1 MEEIHRGCFVCLCS
15 SLCPLY
21 ILGRMNCCERRS
33 LWAVGLTYRHEGKSS
48 PDYCCC
54 GMDSF
59 SWSSQHE
66 GHPSCLVSS
75 SPFVLDWCV
84 HVYVHPYLCL
94 CVCVCM
100 YVGIWCLSSVSLP
113 TLEQCPAV
121 LPISTL
127 IWMLLGRKRKSGIA
141 GSYRAVINLEMISTL
156 PEAWCSNQCNMLEL
170 ILLPSLLS
178 CLVS

>member
-1 MEEIHRGCFVCLCS
+1 MEEIHRGRFVCLCS

-84 HVYVHPYLCL
+84 HVYVHPYLCV
-94 CVCVCM
+94 CVCV
-100 YVGIWCLSSVSLP
+100 YVCGDLMFVQCFLAHTGTVSSCTAHLYSHLDVAGKKKKIWHCWFL
-113 TLEQCPAV
+113 QGCD
-121 LPISTL
+121 
-127 IWMLLGRKRKSGIA
+127 
-141 GSYRAVINLEMISTL
+141 
-156 PEAWCSNQCNMLEL
+156 
-170 ILLPSLLS
+170 
-178 CLVS
+178 

>member
-1 MEEIHRGCFVCLCS
+1 MEEIHRGSFVCLCS

-84 HVYVHPYLCL
+84 HVYVHPYLCV
-94 CVCVCM
+94 CVCVC
-100 YVGIWCLSSVSLP
+100 IWGFDVCPVFPCPHWNSVQLY
-113 TLEQCPAV
+113 C
-121 LPISTL
+121 
-127 IWMLLGRKRKSGIA
+127 
-141 GSYRAVINLEMISTL
+141 
-156 PEAWCSNQCNMLEL
+156 
-170 ILLPSLLS
+170 PSLLS
-178 CLVS
+178 FGCCWEEKENLALLVLTGL

>member
-1 MEEIHRGCFVCLCS
+1 MEEIHRGRFVCLCS

-66 GHPSCLVSS
+66 GHPNCLVSS

-84 HVYVHPYLCL
+84 HVYVHPYL

-127 IWMLLGRKRKSGIA
+127 IWMLLGRKRKSALLVLTG
-141 GSYRAVINLEMISTL
+141 L
-156 PEAWCSNQCNMLEL
+156 WL
-170 ILLPSLLS
+170 ILRWSVLFQKPDALINVICWNWSS
-178 CLVS
+178 FPVSSPA